1 MADARFED
9 AGGTPL
15 RLLAE
20 TPDDLDVIAALVQD
34 AVFTAA
40 DMRWQRRERC
50 FAVLLNRFRWE
61 DRDAAERQGRAF
73 ERVRTM
79 LVIGD
84 VLGVARQG
92 IDPRDPDLVLSL
104 LDLGFEPGPDGTGR
118 LLLTLAGDGAVA
130 VEVECLNVTLTDVT
144 RPYRAPSGKAPRH
157 E

>member
-20 TPDDLDVIAALVQD
+20 TPDDLGVIAALVQD

-40 DMRWQRRERC
+40 DMRWQRRARC